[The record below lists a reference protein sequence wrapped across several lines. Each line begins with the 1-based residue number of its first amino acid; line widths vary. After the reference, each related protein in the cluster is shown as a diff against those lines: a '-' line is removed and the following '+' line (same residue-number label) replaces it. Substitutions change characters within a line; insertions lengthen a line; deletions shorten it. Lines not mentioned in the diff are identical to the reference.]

1 MITQLACLMTDDF
14 LSEILINTEII
25 GIGIIFSI
33 LLMISFI
40 KKIEKIVIIV
50 LIGLIVYAGYL
61 YYNGIEPSEKEKQ
74 IIEKPHTLI
83 KK

>member
-1 MITQLACLMTDDF
+1 MIDNY
-14 LSEILINTEII
+14 LSEIPINTDLI

-40 KKIEKIVIIV
+40 KKIEKIIIIV
-50 LIGLIVYAGYL
+50 LIGLMIYAGYL
-61 YYNGIEPSEKEKQ
+61 FYNDKDPSANERQ